1 LCNQVAQSKLSPS
14 FRANNGR
21 LETEFPNVLRKSGI
35 KPPFR
40 LYDLRHTYGTRAVE
54 AGIDVFSVAMEEAQK
69 KVERFR
75 ARQRSA

>member
-1 LCNQVAQSKLSPS
+1 
-14 FRANNGR
+14 
-21 LETEFPNVLRKSGI
+21 VLRKSGI